1 MVFIYQEWESAVRAG
16 REKDFCWTNFISS
29 TTMASIRKM
38 RTQFASVLQD
48 LGYNNYC
55 LESSR
60 SEEDREVLNRNS
72 AKSEIIKAI
81 LCASLYPNLVHVV
94 YKKKHHRGRVDN
106 RPPKPIL
113 YTASTTIVRV
123 RVVHKFSPIYVWY
136 DSFKFP
142 FLGPSVICEFRRA
155 QLRGC
160 MDGVLCDGENSRRDL
175 HEGFLCRQSPSAAS
189 FSRRRTRR
197 KR

>member
-1 MVFIYQEWESAVRAG
+1 
-16 REKDFCWTNFISS
+16 
-29 TTMASIRKM
+29 MASIRKM

-113 YTASTTIVRV
+113 YTASTTVVRV
-123 RVVHKFSPIYVWY
+123 RVVYKSIYVQY

-155 QLRGC
+155 
-160 MDGVLCDGENSRRDL
+160 
-175 HEGFLCRQSPSAAS
+175 
-189 FSRRRTRR
+189 
-197 KR
+197 